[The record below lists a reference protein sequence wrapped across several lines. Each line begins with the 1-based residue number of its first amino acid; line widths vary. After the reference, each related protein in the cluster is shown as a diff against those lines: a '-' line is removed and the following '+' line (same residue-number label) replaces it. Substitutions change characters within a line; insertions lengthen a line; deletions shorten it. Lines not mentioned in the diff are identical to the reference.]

1 MKKFKSARGLKYHM
15 NLHNGIADYQ
25 CEDCGKA
32 FVTRQKLMNHRRAKH
47 TFEKPYICKSR
58 QPITFC
64 FYQVYK
70 CSWPSGD
77 ACGEGFTRS
86 DWLVV
91 HRRRVHTGEKP
102 YVCDVWDG

>member
-47 TFEKPYICKSR
+47 TFEKPYICKRR
-58 QPITFC
+58 QPITFG
-64 FYQVYK
+64 FVV
-70 CSWPSGD
+70 CSV
-77 ACGEGFTRS
+77 AVAV
-86 DWLVV
+86 LVKA
-91 HRRRVHTGEKP
+91 RPE
-102 YVCDVWDG
+102 CELS